1 VGEALADEKVPLY
14 CARRAGLWS
23 GAPQQAQERFE
34 FVRDNPDLATQ
45 MIALR
50 TELLMR
56 VLMPTLV
63 PHSDEI
69 PFLPMARF
77 ETGPGGNPHYHGCAA
92 GAGNPRLLRVKAD
105 VGQSGAGD
113 VGRGSDSEG
122 GAPPVAGEASE
133 EGSGEGSAGGAG
145 EERASLSDGGSG
157 GSGSEGSGHASEP
170 EAAAQR
176 LPGGRR
182 WFHGRPLPRPP
193 DNLMERNA
201 GVQSQADM
209 EKKFADF

>member
-1 VGEALADEKVPLY
+1 MNVGEALADEKVPLY
-14 CARRAGLWS
+14 CARHAGLRS

-105 VGQSGAGD
+105 VGQGGAGD

-122 GAPPVAGEASE
+122 GAPPVAAV
-133 EGSGEGSAGGAG
+133 
-145 EERASLSDGGSG
+145 LT
-157 GSGSEGSGHASEP
+157 
-170 EAAAQR
+170 
-176 LPGGRR
+176 LPND
-182 WFHGRPLPRPP
+182 FSF
-193 DNLMERNA
+193 A
-201 GVQSQADM
+201 
-209 EKKFADF
+209 EK